1 MGRGGGRSPLVSL
14 LLETIA
20 GSLLVWGPAW
30 AHSAHSIT
38 YRNANSHVGYVGSS
52 SCSGCHESICRT
64 YAQTPMGHSMRS
76 ANTPEELARVPKR
89 ITIFKPQLN
98 RYFEVFRQGSDI
110 YQSEYELDE
119 SGDTVFKSTHRLDY
133 VVGAGLTGYT
143 YLFRRGEWFF
153 EAPLSYYSEDKQWDL
168 SPGYEEKD
176 IGFTR
181 PVPLACLA
189 CHNGQPEPVPKRDG
203 MYQEPPFRFAEHA
216 ISCECCHGPG
226 EVHLMEMMQNPR
238 RNSSSGVDTSIVNP
252 AKLPPHLADDICMYC
267 HQGAEAR
274 ILQPGKTYLDFRPG
288 TRLYETLAL
297 FKRPVSK
304 AQRADADRLETL
316 PPVRGSMETPLWWK
330 NSSLQISK
338 CYQASGGRL
347 TCITCHSI
355 HHRPTA
361 DNQVAYF
368 RSKCMTCHADGE
380 CTLPAGER
388 MRQRPA
394 NDCVDCHMEKRAVAG
409 IAHSSDTKHRIVRRA
424 GQPLPDIVFKQP
436 TPDMP
441 GLLCL
446 NKPEENA
453 KDPVPPLTRLIAY
466 LQIMKRDPSLH
477 DYYLDVLEQL
487 SKSGPGGPAVLVC
500 SGMKALLE
508 DKDYPQ
514 AADDLSQAIERGD
527 EEPTTFLYLGQALS
541 RSGRDS
547 AALRT
552 FQRGLAANPFDLPLR
567 AGVAIE
573 YLRLHDR
580 QRALEAM
587 RKHLELFPEDA
598 LMRDMMKKV
607 EGYGPPGN
615 NVD

>member
-1 MGRGGGRSPLVSL
+1 MGRSM
-14 LLETIA
+14 A
-20 GSLLVWGPAW
+20 PA
-30 AHSAHSIT
+30 
-38 YRNANSHVGYVGSS
+38 NAPS
-52 SCSGCHESICRT
+52 
-64 YAQTPMGHSMRS
+64 
-76 ANTPEELARVPKR
+76 ELAKVPKR
-89 ITIFKPQLN
+89 IEIFNPQLN
-98 RYFEVFRQGSDI
+98 RHFEVLRQGSDI

-119 SGDTVFKSTHRLDY
+119 HGRTVFKSTHRLDY
-133 VVGAGLTGYT
+133 VVGAGQSGYT
-143 YLFRRGEWFF
+143 YLFRRGQWFF
-153 EAPLSYYSEDKQWDL
+153 EAPLSYYSAINGWDL
-168 SPGYEEKD
+168 SPGYEKKD

-181 PVPLACLA
+181 PVNVACLA

-203 MYQEPPFRFAEHA
+203 MYQDPPFRFGEYA

-226 EVHLMEMMQNPR
+226 ELHVREMMQNPR

-297 FKRPVSK
+297 FKRPVSEAK
-304 AQRADADRLETL
+304 RAEADRLETQ

-347 TCITCHSI
+347 TCIACHSI
-355 HHRPTA
+355 HDPPTA

-368 RSKCMTCHADGE
+368 RAKCMTCHADGD
-380 CTLPAGER
+380 CKLPAGER
-388 MRQRPA
+388 MRHQPA
-394 NDCVDCHMEKRAVAG
+394 NDCVGCHMEKRAVAG
-409 IAHSSDTKHRIVRRA
+409 IAHSSDTKHRIVRRP
-424 GQPLPDIVFKQP
+424 GQPLPDIVFEQP

-446 NKPEENA
+446 NKPEEDAQN
-453 KDPVPPLTRLIAY
+453 PVPPLTKLIAY
-466 LQIMKRDPSLH
+466 LQVMKREPTLH
-477 DYYLDVLEQL
+477 NYYLEVLGQL
-487 SKSGPGGPAVLVC
+487 SQSAPQDPAVLVC
-500 SGMKALLE
+500 LGMKALLE
-508 DKDYPQ
+508 DKDYSQ
-514 AADDLSQAIERGD
+514 AADDLSQAIEHGN

-547 AALRT
+547 EALRT
-552 FQRGLAANPFDLPLR
+552 FQRGVAAYPYDLPLR
-567 AGVAIE
+567 AGVAMQ

-598 LMRDMMKKV
+598 LMRGMMKKV
-607 EGYGPPGN
+607 EGYEP
-615 NVD
+615 